1 MDVKN
6 MTAGQIANMSLEQ
19 FNKLTAAEAKQALAI
34 VRRSVNQRIR
44 RLNAGTD
51 YSSPALEAMKRS
63 GGERLKPAS
72 SSRSSNLSELKRGI
86 DFLNNKTSTVKGSR
100 AHFAQ
105 TKKDLGLSDKATAQ
119 NVKDAYETFNRAKE
133 EFGGMLS
140 KESGAEK
147 YNALK
152 QKIGEWSE
160 RGAEDEDIRA
170 AIHTFYERAEAN
182 EAASAADIL
191 RGIDNEFFISN
202 EDPDDWE

>member
-6 MTAGQIANMSLEQ
+6 MTAGQLANMSLEQ
-19 FNKLTAAEAKQALAI
+19 FNKLTAEEAKQALAI

-44 RLNAGTD
+44 RLDAGTD
-51 YSSPALEAMKRS
+51 YSSPALEAMKHS
-63 GGERLKPAS
+63 GGERLKAAS
-72 SSRSSNLSELKRGI
+72 SSRNENLSELKRGI
-86 DFLNNKTSTVKGSR
+86 SFLNNKTSTVKGSR

-105 TKKDLGLSDKATAQ
+105 TKKDLGLSDNASAED
-119 NVKDAYETFNRAKE
+119 VKEAYETFNKAKE

-147 YNALK
+147 YEALK
-152 QKIGEWSE
+152 KKIGEWSE
-160 RGAEDEDIRA
+160 KGFSDEEIRA
-170 AIHTFYERAEAN
+170 GIRTFYERAEAN

>member
-6 MTAGQIANMSLEQ
+6 MTAGQIANMDLEQ

-44 RLNAGTD
+44 RLKEGTD
-51 YSSPALEAMKRS
+51 YSSPALEAMKHS
-63 GGERLKPAS
+63 GGERLKAAS
-72 SSRSSNLSELKRGI
+72 SSRNSNLAELKRGI
-86 DFLNNKTSTVKGSR
+86 NFLNDKTATVKGSR
-100 AHFAQ
+100 AHFEQ
-105 TKKDLGLSDKATAQ
+105 TKKDLGMSENASKED
-119 NVKDAYETFNRAKE
+119 VKEAYKTFNKAKQ

-140 KESGAEK
+140 KESGAER

-160 RGAEDEDIRA
+160 RGAEDEDISK
-170 AIHTFYERAEAN
+170 AIQTFYERAEAN

-191 RGIDNEFFISN
+191 KGIDNEFFISN
-202 EDPDDWE
+202 EDPDD